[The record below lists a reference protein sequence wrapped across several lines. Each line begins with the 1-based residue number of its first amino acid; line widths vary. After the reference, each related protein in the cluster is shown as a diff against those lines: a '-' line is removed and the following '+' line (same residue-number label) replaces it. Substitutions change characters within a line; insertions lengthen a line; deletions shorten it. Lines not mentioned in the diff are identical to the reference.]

1 MLYKLRFFA
10 LFAIL
15 AFFNTQCDDS
25 TSSPEKS
32 KVTFTNVYF
41 SGEVDTDAD
50 DYASYAKLNYETEG
64 NKDDLGVFV
73 RIYKR
78 DATESDT
85 ASYSFY
91 MESIDYTT
99 GKSDS
104 RNVEIGSPNDEL
116 PHGCYDFLI
125 QLFLAD
131 NTEEVHAQA
140 SLNSFSELK
149 SVCFETQNEEN
160 PFTLTFNNPLFTD
173 ITIEV
178 TGQGTKT
185 APVGGSATFEYEGN
199 PGSISCYAYTNGKTD
214 QGSQIGLKIVW
225 NIDDDVS
232 GLDEKNYNLI
242 ISDTYFFIYM
252 QNNGSA
258 YLAPLC
264 VNYGLSDVTTDNI
277 EIPNNGLTYRTG
289 YYKAFTNTQVRA
301 DLVGTGYYIYWDQG
315 THFILPWTD
324 NQYAILYNSSS
335 SNPIVIS
342 SFNDSDIPLS
352 CELPVSGKPNS
363 NYKNNTK
370 ENSEAVYGKA
380 MD

>member
-10 LFAIL
+10 LFAVL
-15 AFFNTQCDDS
+15 AFFNTQCENS

-41 SGEVDTDAD
+41 SDEVDTDND
-50 DYASYAKLNYETEG
+50 DYASYAKLHYETEG
-64 NKDDLGVFV
+64 NKDDLEVFV

-85 ASYSFY
+85 ALYSFY
-91 MESIDYTT
+91 MQTIAYTT

-104 RNVEIGSPNDEL
+104 GNVEIGSPNDEL

-125 QLFLAD
+125 QLFFQD
-131 NTEEVHAQA
+131 NTEEAHTEA
-140 SLNSFSELK
+140 SLKSFSELK
-149 SVCFETQNEEN
+149 NVCFETQNEEN
-160 PFTLTFNNPLFTD
+160 PFTMTFNNPLFTD
-173 ITIEV
+173 ITIDV
-178 TGQGTKT
+178 TGHSTKT
-185 APVGGSATFEYEGN
+185 APVGGSATFEYESN
-199 PGSISCYAYTNGKTD
+199 PGPISCYAYTNGKTD
-214 QGSQIGLKIVW
+214 QGGQIGLKIIW
-225 NIDDDVS
+225 DFDDDVS

-252 QNNGSA
+252 MNNGSA
-258 YLAPLC
+258 NLSPLC
-264 VNYGLSDVTTDNI
+264 VNYGLSDVTTDDI
-277 EIPNNGLTYRTG
+277 VIPNDGVTYRTG

-315 THFILPWTD
+315 THFTLPWTD
-324 NQYAILYNSSS
+324 NQYTTLYNSNS
-335 SNPIVIS
+335 SNPIVINS
-342 SFNDSDIPLS
+342 VNDPDISLS
-352 CELPVSGKPNS
+352 YELPVSGKPNS
-363 NYKNNTK
+363 YYKNNTK